1 MVVVELLSEVVPISV
16 GDVLEPRNLDVV
28 RSPGVESVVLP
39 SLREPERL
47 YLVPVYIVVGPSL
60 AEVRTLAL
68 VVVLSLG
75 SPFLESPFLPLFVV
89 LAL

>member
-1 MVVVELLSEVVPISV
+1 VVPISV
-16 GDVLEPRNLDVV
+16 GNVLELRNLDVV
-28 RSPGVESVVLP
+28 YSPGVESVVLP

-47 YLVPVYIVVGPSL
+47 YLVLVYTVVSPSL

-75 SPFLESPFLPLFVV
+75 SPFLESSFLPLLAV
-89 LAL
+89 LML